1 MNEFNIEQVLRKAP
15 RVHTPAG
22 LLNDLQRDIELPRAQ
37 SRITNHESLS
47 AAGWFRRWLPTL
59 GFAMWFLVCA
69 VVFGIQ
75 AFRISELREQNRALE
90 LAGAARAEYNP
101 TDQAPIA
108 LAAAELEQL
117 KKDLADVERLRAEI
131 EQLRVETQE
140 LAALRAQNQQL
151 REELKT
157 QGKLPPK
164 PEEDFFATA
173 AERASRIKCINN
185 IKQVGLAARI
195 WANDHG
201 DRLPVDYDTMK
212 AELVTDK
219 VTFCPKDGITRYEIL
234 SPGISEMQPQIV
246 YVRCSL
252 HNNVGMVDGSAQ
264 MLSDSRQLVQR
275 DGKWILVRVEFE

>member
-1 MNEFNIEQVLRKAP
+1 MNENNIEQLLRKAP
-15 RVHTPAG
+15 RVRPPAG
-22 LLNDLQRDIELPRAQ
+22 LLDDLQRDIELPGSQARV
-37 SRITNHESLS
+37 THHESLNPL
-47 AAGWFRRWLPTL
+47 GWVRRWMPAL

-90 LAGAARAEYNP
+90 LAGAARAEHSL
-101 TDQAPIA
+101 TEQAPTA
-108 LAAAELEQL
+108 FAAAELEQL
-117 KKDLADVERLRAEI
+117 KKDLADADRLRAEI

-151 REELKT
+151 REELKA

-173 AERASRIKCINN
+173 AERATRIKCINN

-201 DRLPVDYDTMK
+201 DHLPGDYDTMK

-219 VTFCPKDGITRYEIL
+219 VTFCPKDGMTRYEIL
-234 SPGISEMQPQIV
+234 SPGVSELQPEIV
-246 YVRCSL
+246 YVRCAI

-264 MLSDSRQLVQR
+264 MIDPGRLVR
-275 DGKWILVRVEFE
+275 RNSKWILVRLEFE